1 MYKLCFLFDAR
12 YDDTYTSNY
21 QHVPITTFFRLLREF
36 RIMFGLILL
45 FMFSATN

>member
-1 MYKLCFLFDAR
+1 MYKLFFLFDAR